1 MTRATPSDNR
11 NQQRQ
16 YFSLP
21 QAELQL
27 WPAFL
32 PATAADQLQQVLSQQ
47 LIWQRASIRLY
58 GKAVPIP
65 RRQVWMGEPH
75 CQYRYSGTDFLPE
88 PWHPAVK
95 SLASQLSQALQLP
108 FNCVLL
114 NQYADGQDHMGW
126 HADDEP
132 ELGVAPQIASVSL
145 GYPRRFDLKH
155 RELGCQLQLMLPHG
169 SLLLMAGECQ
179 QYWQHRLPKQAA
191 ANTERINLTFRYIA
205 SK

>member
-1 MTRATPSDNR
+1 MTRANPSDNR

-16 YFSLP
+16 CFSLP

-32 PATAADQLQQVLSQQ
+32 PAKAADQLQQALSQQ
-47 LIWQRASIRLY
+47 LAWQRASIRLY

-75 CQYRYSGTDFLPE
+75 CHYRYSGTDFLPE

-95 SLASQLSQALQLP
+95 SLALQLSQALQLP

-126 HADDEP
+126 HADNEP
-132 ELGVAPQIASVSL
+132 ELGVVPQIASVSL

-191 ANTERINLTFRYIA
+191 ANTERINLTFRHIA

>member
-1 MTRATPSDNR
+1 MRLN
-11 NQQRQ
+11 
-16 YFSLP
+16 
-21 QAELQL
+21 
-27 WPAFL
+27 FL
-32 PATAADQLQQVLSQQ
+32 SV
-47 LIWQRASIRLY
+47 
-58 GKAVPIP
+58 
-65 RRQVWMGEPH
+65 
-75 CQYRYSGTDFLPE
+75 
-88 PWHPAVK
+88 
-95 SLASQLSQALQLP
+95 

-114 NQYADGQDHMGW
+114 NQYADGQDHMGR

-179 QYWQHRLPKQAA
+179 HYWLHRLPKQAA

-205 SK
+205 PK